1 MAEERNI
8 HVKMAMVEPLGCLLI
23 AWIAFQVAMAGFDSF
38 AVTSAAVMSVMSIVG
53 IGLIILAFLAFWQEN
68 LLCTIVFGPLG
79 VFFATFPSWALTPG
93 AWAATMMIG
102 IILLL
107 AMIVSLL
114 QPVRL
119 LPVLLFFAFL
129 LFIVLGMWLNT
140 NPLDHSIQQVW
151 GVMAT
156 IVFLLAL
163 YLGTAVSLLVMKG
176 KEVLPLLIK
185 K

>member
-8 HVKMAMVEPLGCLLI
+8 HVKMAMVEPLGCFLI
-23 AWIAFQVAMAGFDSF
+23 AWIAFQVAMFGFKQFGLDASVAQVSF
-38 AVTSAAVMSVMSIVG
+38 IVG
-53 IGLIILAFLAFWQEN
+53 VGLLVLAFLAFWQEN
-68 LLCTIVFGPLG
+68 ILCTIVFGTLG
-79 VFFATFPSWALTPG
+79 AFFLEFPSMVG
-93 AWAATMMIG
+93 AGGLWSAVMIVG

-107 AMIVSLL
+107 AMIISLV

-129 LFIVLGMWLNT
+129 LFVTLAAWLNSPNDT
-140 NPLDHSIQQVW
+140 MMSVFAA
-151 GVMAT
+151 MST

-163 YLGTAVSLLVMKG
+163 YLGTGVSLLVMRG

>member
-8 HVKMAMVEPLGCLLI
+8 HVKMAMVEPLGCFLI
-23 AWIAFQVAMAGFDSF
+23 AWIAFQVAMFGFKQF
-38 AVTSAAVMSVMSIVG
+38 GLTAAVAEVSSIVG
-53 IGLIILAFLAFWQEN
+53 VALIILAFLAFWQEN
-68 LLCTIVFGPLG
+68 ILCTIVFGPLG
-79 VFFATFPSWALTPG
+79 AFFVIFPAMSAAG
-93 AWAATMMIG
+93 GVWAATMFIG

-107 AMIVSLL
+107 DMIVSLA

-129 LFIVLGMWLNT
+129 LFVTLGAWLNSPNDT
-140 NPLDHSIQQVW
+140 MMSVFAA
-151 GVMAT
+151 MST

-163 YLGTAVSLLVMKG
+163 YLGTGVSLLVMKG